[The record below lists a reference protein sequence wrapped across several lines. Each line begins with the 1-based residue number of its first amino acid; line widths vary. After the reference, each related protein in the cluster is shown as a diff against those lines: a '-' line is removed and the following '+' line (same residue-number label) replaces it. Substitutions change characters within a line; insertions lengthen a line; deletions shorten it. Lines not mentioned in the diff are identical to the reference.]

1 MHVHTALLLVRVL
14 LEVVAVAPLL
24 VVVAADS
31 AAVAVAPSA
40 AAVVPVRGRGG
51 QRCWWG
57 WVGRLVSL
65 VVLNCCTTATA
76 VIVGGGGAGSRA
88 SSTASP
94 GTTVVG
100 IVVRGKPPPLPPV
113 ISIIVRRIACEK
125 NEKNGWEKKREERDR
140 KSLRSGPRQRTIS
153 GHARGRWNQS
163 SAMHAAVRTAGSTQG
178 WAGLQKEG
186 STTIYVLKK
195 MFIPEGVKIFYEQR
209 VKLCGARLGRRGE
222 GGGGGRQGSFGV
234 HPGAARQWLPARQ
247 RDAEKTQQRQD
258 FTAERGRDLVCASSW
273 LCNSV
278 QVALTNRF
286 K

>member
-1 MHVHTALLLVRVL
+1 M
-14 LEVVAVAPLL
+14 EVVAVASLL

-31 AAVAVAPSA
+31 AAVAVAPST

-51 QRCWWG
+51 QRCWWV

-125 NEKNGWEKKREERDR
+125 NEKNGWEKGRE
-140 KSLRSGPRQRTIS
+140 G
-153 GHARGRWNQS
+153 
-163 SAMHAAVRTAGSTQG
+163 
-178 WAGLQKEG
+178 QKEFKVRA
-186 STTIYVLKK
+186 TTTHHLRACTRTVQ
-195 MFIPEGVKIFYEQR
+195 PVTCNARQ
-209 VKLCGARLGRRGE
+209 CG
-222 GGGGGRQGSFGV
+222 QQ
-234 HPGAARQWLPARQ
+234 AARKGGLACKRKEV
-247 RDAEKTQQRQD
+247 RRST
-258 FTAERGRDLVCASSW
+258 C
-273 LCNSV
+273 
-278 QVALTNRF
+278 
-286 K
+286 

>member
-1 MHVHTALLLVRVL
+1 M
-14 LEVVAVAPLL
+14 EVVAGAPLL

-51 QRCWWG
+51 QRCWWV

-153 GHARGRWNQS
+153 GHARGRCNQS
-163 SAMHAAVRTAGSTQG
+163 SAMHGGADSRQHARVG
-178 WAGLQKEG
+178 WLAKGRKYDDLRVEKNVYSRGGE
-186 STTIYVLKK
+186 IYF
-195 MFIPEGVKIFYEQR
+195 M
-209 VKLCGARLGRRGE
+209 
-222 GGGGGRQGSFGV
+222 
-234 HPGAARQWLPARQ
+234 
-247 RDAEKTQQRQD
+247 
-258 FTAERGRDLVCASSW
+258 
-273 LCNSV
+273 NSG
-278 QVALTNRF
+278 
-286 K
+286 